1 MRRDKELTLPGYGRG
16 MTEWIKP
23 SYERER
29 GVVNGVVGGAG
40 FVLTVV
46 FVFVTI
52 ISPEQFGNEWSTYH
66 ALTYLGAAILL
77 LSLPG
82 LFINVRLRSSTQIYL
97 LLGFIVAMGVSEA
110 ANGWLGGALVT
121 WQIFLPSAI
130 VFFFIV
136 ANVTTTRRL
145 KILILTLVASCLV
158 VVAEALCGYYFGF
171 RGRTF
176 LVYQD
181 IITDR
186 GPWGNFG
193 RIRGAGF
200 LSDPNDFAQFLLIA
214 LPLTT
219 IQWRE
224 GRTVSNCVKVIAPA
238 ALLMWAIFLTHS
250 RGALIA
256 LALLALVS
264 IRNRLGI
271 VLSVVVT
278 TVAILGMFA
287 LNFTGGRLISADAG
301 ADRLW
306 LWASGLEMFKRAP
319 LFGVGF
325 NKFAD
330 FADLT
335 AHNSF
340 VLCLAELGFVGCTL
354 WVALLVTTMMGL
366 SRMIQVRQGR
376 ETEENSAENVAIE
389 EQTNS
394 LGSGASTF
402 EGRAAI
408 RVEASS
414 AINVQASIE
423 DAFESEVP
431 VRWIVAMR
439 LSLISF
445 IATSW
450 FLSRTYQST
459 LYVILGLATAT
470 ILLDKSGDEPA
481 ARSRWVSY
489 TLAIEVFAIALIY
502 FVVRF
507 RF

>member
-1 MRRDKELTLPGYGRG
+1 
-16 MTEWIKP
+16 
-23 SYERER
+23 
-29 GVVNGVVGGAG
+29 
-40 FVLTVV
+40 
-46 FVFVTI
+46 
-52 ISPEQFGNEWSTYH
+52 
-66 ALTYLGAAILL
+66 
-77 LSLPG
+77 
-82 LFINVRLRSSTQIYL
+82 
-97 LLGFIVAMGVSEA
+97 
-110 ANGWLGGALVT
+110 
-121 WQIFLPSAI
+121 
-130 VFFFIV
+130 
-136 ANVTTTRRL
+136 
-145 KILILTLVASCLV
+145 
-158 VVAEALCGYYFGF
+158 
-171 RGRTF
+171 
-176 LVYQD
+176 
-181 IITDR
+181 
-186 GPWGNFG
+186 
-193 RIRGAGF
+193 
-200 LSDPNDFAQFLLIA
+200 
-214 LPLTT
+214 
-219 IQWRE
+219 
-224 GRTVSNCVKVIAPA
+224 
-238 ALLMWAIFLTHS
+238 
-250 RGALIA
+250 
-256 LALLALVS
+256 
-264 IRNRLGI
+264 
-271 VLSVVVT
+271 
-278 TVAILGMFA
+278 MFA

-376 ETEENSAENVAIE
+376 ETEENSAENVAME

-431 VRWIVAMR
+431 VPWIVAMR